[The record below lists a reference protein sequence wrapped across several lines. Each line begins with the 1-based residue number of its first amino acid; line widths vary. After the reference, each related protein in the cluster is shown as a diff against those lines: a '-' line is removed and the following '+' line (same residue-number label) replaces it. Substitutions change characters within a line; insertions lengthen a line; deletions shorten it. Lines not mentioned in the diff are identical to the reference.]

1 MSQDSLTY
9 DASYQEEVKLRDGT
23 PVQLRMLRRSDKDA
37 LRRGFAGLSKR
48 SRYLRFFTAKTSLS
62 DRDLERLVDVDGV
75 NHVAIAAATQDPDG
89 QQQGLGV
96 ARFHRLTDE
105 PTVAEPAI
113 AVVDSCHGQG
123 LGTILLQR
131 IIAAARERGIRRFRS
146 EVLDEN
152 DLMKRMLK
160 EMSPEAWFARA
171 EHGVTLI
178 DIPLPKIYRGKNM
191 DPEAPEQFLQQLLS
205 HIAQDNIVVRTGSE
219 ILGLLKGDDWKDP

>member
-1 MSQDSLTY
+1 MDQDSLTY
-9 DASYQEEVKLRDGT
+9 DASYLEEVKLKDGA
-23 PVQLRMLRRSDKDA
+23 PVQLRLLQRSDKDA
-37 LRRGFAGLSKR
+37 LRRGFADLSPR
-48 SRYLRFFTAKTSLS
+48 SRYLRFFTAKSSLS
-62 DRDLERLVDVDGV
+62 ERDLERLVNVDGV
-75 NHVAIAAATQDPDG
+75 NHVAIAAGILTADG
-89 QQQGLGV
+89 QHQGLGV
-96 ARFHRLTDE
+96 ARFHRLIDE

-152 DLMKRMLK
+152 DHMKRMLE

-178 DIPLPKIYRGKNM
+178 DVPLPKVYRGKNM
-191 DPEAPEQFLQQLLS
+191 DPEAPAQFLQKLMSL
-205 HIAQDNIVVRTGSE
+205 IAQDNIVVRTGSE
-219 ILGLLKGDDWKDP
+219 ILGLLKGDDWKDS